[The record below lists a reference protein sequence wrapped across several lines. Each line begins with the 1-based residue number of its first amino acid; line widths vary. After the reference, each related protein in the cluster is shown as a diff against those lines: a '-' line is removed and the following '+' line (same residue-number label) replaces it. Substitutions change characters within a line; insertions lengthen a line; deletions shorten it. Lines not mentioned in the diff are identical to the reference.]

1 MNFEK
6 SFETFHTVRT
16 TFKPKLIDDLC
27 ISYKFKHYLKNVIK
41 NNSFHILFYGDKD
54 CGKTSIL
61 NCILNEYYANI
72 NNKNEYIMKIQGL
85 CEHSMSIL
93 KNDIISFCMYP
104 VSKKKRTLV
113 VEDIDL
119 LNSNGYDIILKCLN
133 VYKANINIII
143 TCVDKYK
150 LSYQIMSR
158 LNLMQCKY
166 DEDKFREL
174 YYDQLSKLPFKM
186 ENKEASDILLRHSNK
201 SFQILHSLFDK
212 LIYYGKKTYTCED
225 LISICGIIDNS
236 IFETYTHLWQT
247 KKCTEANEQ
256 LNLFLEKGYTVVD
269 ILELYF
275 VYIKTCDIIPSK
287 IILNV
292 IQAISE
298 YITYFYA
305 IHENPIELYFLT
317 YDLIMLT

>member
-1 MNFEK
+1 MYV
-6 SFETFHTVRT
+6 S
-16 TFKPKLIDDLC
+16 
-27 ISYKFKHYLKNVIK
+27 
-41 NNSFHILFYGDKD
+41 
-54 CGKTSIL
+54 SI
-61 NCILNEYYANI
+61 
-72 NNKNEYIMKIQGL
+72 
-85 CEHSMSIL
+85 
-93 KNDIISFCMYP
+93 
-104 VSKKKRTLV
+104 KKKRTLV

-158 LNLMQCKY
+158 FNLMQCKY
-166 DEDKFREL
+166 DEDKFIEL

-305 IHENPIELYFLT
+305 IHENNIELYFLT